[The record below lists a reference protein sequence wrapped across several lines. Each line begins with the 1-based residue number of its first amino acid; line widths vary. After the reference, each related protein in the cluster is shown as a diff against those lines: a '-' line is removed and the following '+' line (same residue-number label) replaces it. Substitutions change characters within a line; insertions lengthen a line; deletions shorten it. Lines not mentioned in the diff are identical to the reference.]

1 MEPIGT
7 EVRRLRAKCADEATA
22 SVDPDL
28 VRLRRRYLRLLES
41 EPVPSDALRRDIRR
55 DLARSAGS
63 DTYATVIAIV
73 LAAAAIFGF
82 GYEFAR
88 LAPSLNST
96 VGFAMDA
103 ALLLSIPALVAGET
117 TRWRSAVRTSSRR
130 ELDDLLPGL

>member
-1 MEPIGT
+1 MEPIGV
-7 EVRRLRAKCADEATA
+7 EARRLRAQCTDEAA
-22 SVDPDL
+22 VSADPDL
-28 VRLRRRYLRLLES
+28 TRLRRRYLRLLES

-55 DLARSAGS
+55 DLARSAAT

-73 LAAAAIFGF
+73 LAAAVIFAF

-88 LAPSLNST
+88 IAPSLNET
-96 VGFAMDA
+96 VGFAIDA

-130 ELDDLLPGL
+130 ELNELLPAL